1 MREVDYNIIVDT
13 VARLCTEANY
23 LLGEDVINA
32 FKKGLE
38 KEESPTGKDI
48 LNQLLKNAEI
58 AKNEKIPI
66 CQDCG
71 FAVVFLELGE
81 DVHVKGNI
89 LNAIKDGVK
98 KGYTDGYLRKSI
110 LADPIKGKNTGDNT
124 PPIIH
129 TTIVPGDKIK
139 ITVAPKGGGSE
150 NMSEVKMGKP
160 ADGIEGVKEFVLD
173 KVQRSSANPC
183 PPIIVGVGIGGNFE
197 YSAIL
202 AKKALLR
209 DIGQRH
215 PDPFYADVERE
226 LLEKINN
233 LGIGPMGLGGRVTAL
248 DVFIEVY
255 PRHIASFPAAVNINC
270 HAARHKTA
278 II

>member
-23 LLGEDVINA
+23 FLGEDVVNA

-38 KEESPTGKDI
+38 TEESPTGKDI

-58 AKNEKIPI
+58 AKTEKIPI

-71 FAVVFLELGE
+71 YAIVFLELGE
-81 DVHVKGNI
+81 DAHVKGNI

-98 KGYTDGYLRKSI
+98 KGYTEGYLRKSI

-173 KVQRSSANPC
+173 RVLRSSANPC
-183 PPIIVGVGIGGNFE
+183 PPIVVGVGIGGNFE
-197 YSAIL
+197 YSALL

-215 PDPFYADVERE
+215 ADPFYADVERE

-233 LGIGPMGLGGRVTAL
+233 FGIGPMGLGGRITAL